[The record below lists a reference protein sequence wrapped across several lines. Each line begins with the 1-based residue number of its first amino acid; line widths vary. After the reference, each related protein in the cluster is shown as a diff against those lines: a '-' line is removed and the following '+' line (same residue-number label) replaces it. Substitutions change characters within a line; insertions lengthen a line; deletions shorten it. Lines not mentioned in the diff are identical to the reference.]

1 DLYSKIKGRKP
12 VPDDSTNAL
21 IGVLH
26 LSGII
31 RTQDGLLKVRNRIY
45 NRSFNEKWIAANMP
59 DAEARRRREAY
70 RRGVLR
76 TSLVAGLVV
85 AVVSLLAIFALNQRE
100 QSQRILN
107 YVQSKLAPQ
116 ETEDATTERKG
127 ALLRA
132 AIYHARIRLAQQ
144 EWENANV
151 RRVEELLDETRP
163 QAGEED
169 LRGFE
174 WYQLWRLTHREKL
187 RLNRENQIV
196 ALAFSQNGERIAISE
211 AVTSAGTEDRY
222 RISLRDIGE
231 GTETKLVETTIGGIF
246 WLTAFTPDLR
256 YVIVNGRE
264 KSAELFDLRSGNLIP
279 PLFDHPGE
287 LAAHAISPVA
297 RRMGRASRS

>member
-1 DLYSKIKGRKP
+1 QNVNNDRDVDRLCGKLFFSSGARETDTNLSFVRKWMVHDENDTAGLLDLYSKIKGRKP

-116 ETEDATTERKG
+116 ETADATTERKG

-132 AIYHARIRLAQQ
+132 AIYQARIRLAEQ

-211 AVTSAGTEDRY
+211 AVTSAG
-222 RISLRDIGE
+222 
-231 GTETKLVETTIGGIF
+231 
-246 WLTAFTPDLR
+246 
-256 YVIVNGRE
+256 
-264 KSAELFDLRSGNLIP
+264 
-279 PLFDHPGE
+279 
-287 LAAHAISPVA
+287 
-297 RRMGRASRS
+297 